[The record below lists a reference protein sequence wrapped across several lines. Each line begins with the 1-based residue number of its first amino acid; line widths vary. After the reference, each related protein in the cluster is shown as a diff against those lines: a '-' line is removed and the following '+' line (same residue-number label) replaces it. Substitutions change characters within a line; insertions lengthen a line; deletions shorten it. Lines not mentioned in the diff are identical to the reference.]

1 MPPCEGDDCADMDM
15 PPMPPCEGD
24 DCADMDMPPMPP
36 CEGDD
41 CPDMDM
47 PPMPPC
53 EGDDCHDDVMDA
65 LDVEGGMRD
74 VVQRSPRR
82 GGPEACEGEFC
93 PDNDGPGPND
103 AD

>member
-1 MPPCEGDDCADMDM
+1 MGDDCADMFDAVAA
-15 PPMPPCEGD
+15 CEGD
-24 DCADMDMPPMPP
+24 DCPTEMPE

-41 CPDMDM
+41 CPDMDGPM
-47 PPMPPC
+47 PPMPEC
-53 EGDDCHDDVMDA
+53 EGDDCDDDVMDA

-93 PDNDGPGPND
+93 PDMDGPGRDGPMPPMD
-103 AD
+103 A